1 MKPGTVGNRERLSSG
16 SNRLDPLGDL
26 VNLGII
32 SDPTAHARIEVNSQ
46 NIGPPGESQRIAAD
60 SRTEID
66 DQRTRETSGFIV
78 GDEFRRALF
87 DSDRIDPHLLAALEL
102 RRGLATALGQA
113 DCGGDRLGRSQFP
126 KPGYVRGTDRSDF
139 RNRGQ
144 QARTRLGRQDPGLGI
159 DGARRGS
166 RRLVRGAQVNLVGGC
181 SVSTVPIVAR
191 MTVMLHA
198 KHADEETV
206 LLEHLDLEHS
216 IPAAPPI
223 VREPLRLGQ
232 VPIPSRFFLAP
243 LAGYTSLAFRLAVRQ
258 CGGLGLATTDLVN
271 ARSLIEKRRRALELA
286 ETCDQDRPLSIQIYG
301 TGIPE
306 MEQAARWV
314 VEEQG
319 ASAVDINMG
328 CPVRKVVRNGGGSA
342 LMCQTDQA
350 VDLVSAVVNSVK
362 APVTVKMRLGWD
374 DESLTAP
381 DLARAFEQ
389 VGVAAVI
396 VHGRTREQ
404 GFKGKVNRA
413 GIKAVVEAVE
423 RIPIVANG
431 DILTIA
437 DAAATFEETG
447 CAAVSIGRGALA
459 NPFIFQQLDCWV
471 RTGEPGPLPS
481 FEERLELM
489 SFHFHGL
496 VARRGEHSG
505 CLQFRKILKWYYH
518 FTRMPKPF
526 YRSLLNLSSAALF
539 HETVEAAQAAGPESA
554 LPGHYEFHVPVP
566 SGAIDKW

>member
-1 MKPGTVGNRERLSSG
+1 M
-16 SNRLDPLGDL
+16 
-26 VNLGII
+26 
-32 SDPTAHARIEVNSQ
+32 
-46 NIGPPGESQRIAAD
+46 
-60 SRTEID
+60 
-66 DQRTRETSGFIV
+66 
-78 GDEFRRALF
+78 
-87 DSDRIDPHLLAALEL
+87 
-102 RRGLATALGQA
+102 
-113 DCGGDRLGRSQFP
+113 
-126 KPGYVRGTDRSDF
+126 
-139 RNRGQ
+139 
-144 QARTRLGRQDPGLGI
+144 
-159 DGARRGS
+159 
-166 RRLVRGAQVNLVGGC
+166 
-181 SVSTVPIVAR
+181 
-191 MTVMLHA
+191 HA

-206 LLEHLDLEHS
+206 LLEHLGLDSEHS
-216 IPAAPPI
+216 IPAVPPI

-232 VPIPSRFFLAP
+232 VLIPSRFFLAP

-271 ARSLIEKRRRALELA
+271 ARSLVEKRRRALELA

-306 MEQAARWV
+306 METAARWV
-314 VEEQG
+314 IEEQG

-350 VDLVSAVVNSVK
+350 VSLVSAVVSSVK

-381 DLARAFEQ
+381 ALARAFEQ

-404 GFKGKVNRA
+404 GFKGKVNRP
-413 GIKAVVEAVE
+413 GIRAVVEAVE
-423 RIPIVANG
+423 QIPVVANG
-431 DILTIA
+431 DIRTIA
-437 DAAATFEETG
+437 EAAATFEETG

-459 NPFIFQQLDCWV
+459 NPFLFKQLDCWV
-471 RTGEPGPLPS
+471 RTGEPGPLPG
-481 FEERLELM
+481 FDERLELM
-489 SFHFHGL
+489 RFHFHGL
-496 VARRGEHSG
+496 VARRGEHYG

-518 FTRMPKPF
+518 FTRMPKAF

-539 HETVEAAQAAGPESA
+539 DEVIDLVQAAGPESA
-554 LPGHYEFHVPVP
+554 LPGHHEFHVPVP